1 MYCREVTW
9 DFKRCGIQ
17 DIISEWVE
25 IRLQN
30 FQESSNVETFWE
42 YSQELSEFSETLGIF
57 ENSNILTKTN
67 TNLMNHSNK

>member
-57 ENSNILTKTN
+57 ENSNILT
-67 TNLMNHSNK
+67 NKDEHKFNES